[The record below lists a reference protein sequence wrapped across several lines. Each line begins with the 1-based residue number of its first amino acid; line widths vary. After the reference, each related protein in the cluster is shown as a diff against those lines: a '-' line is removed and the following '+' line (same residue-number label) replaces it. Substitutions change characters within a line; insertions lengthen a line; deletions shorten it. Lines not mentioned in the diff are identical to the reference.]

1 VDVKN
6 LLNFVKGIDVSDD
19 LKIYIRIEE
28 IIIQLSM
35 DINPILIMKVIR
47 MYIIPLIDL
56 QIDGDISGSID

>member
-1 VDVKN
+1 MDVKN